1 MKSRETDI
9 PYHKQKGSQGGS
21 DGIIRVRKLQSFW
34 YRHRRNIEAW
44 SVLGP
49 VMLYMFIFTILPML
63 VVIYLSF
70 TEWNGFRGWPTWIGI
85 KNYLIFFTDRY
96 YLQSLWQTFYIGV
109 IGLSLGII
117 LAFFLA
123 LLLDQPIRG
132 QGIYRVMWYIPVV
145 TSFAVMSQ
153 ILLVVLNPIDGQ
165 LNQFLLSVGLPRV
178 DWQLSTFWMVFWVI
192 TFGLWKSLGV
202 NALLFLAGL
211 QSIDISLYAAAKI
224 DGANAFQ
231 RVFYIT
237 LPLLRP
243 IFSFVL
249 VIGVIGMFQIF
260 EPILLITKG
269 GPSGSTNVIVY
280 QLYKDAFTNF
290 RFGMASVGSVVVLIM
305 SLLGAILS
313 LKLSRTTYV

>member
-1 MKSRETDI
+1 VKDREANPFGPGRRTA
-9 PYHKQKGSQGGS
+9 PT
-21 DGIIRVRKLQSFW
+21 VRASVNRPQPRRSFW
-34 YRHRRNIEAW
+34 RRHRRNIEAW

-70 TEWNGFRGWPTWIGI
+70 TEWSGFRDWPTWVGLS
-85 KNYLIFFTDRY
+85 NYLIFFTDEI
-96 YLQSLWQTFYIGV
+96 YLRSLWQTFYIGA
-109 IGLSLGII
+109 IGLCLGIV
-117 LAFFLA
+117 LAFVLA

-132 QGIYRVMWYIPVV
+132 QSIYRVIWYIPVV

-165 LNQFLLSVGLPRV
+165 LNQFLRSVGLPRM
-178 DWQLSTFWMVFWVI
+178 DWQLSTFWMVFWVVA
-192 TFGLWKSLGV
+192 FGLWKGLGI

-211 QSIDISLYAAAKI
+211 QSIDPSLYSAAKI
-224 DGANAFQ
+224 DGANAIQ
-231 RVFYIT
+231 RTRHIT

-249 VIGVIGMFQIF
+249 VIGIIGMFQIF

-269 GPSGSTNVIVY
+269 GPNGSTTVIVY
-280 QLYKDAFTNF
+280 QLYMDAFTNYQ
-290 RFGMASVGSVVVLIM
+290 FGMASVGSVVVLIISFIGAVI
-305 SLLGAILS
+305 SLRI
-313 LKLSRTTYV
+313 SRTTY